1 MSGRKSTEVNG
12 MLARGKNAR
21 ESGVS
26 NFIGNILN
34 AKKKL
39 SDNQK
44 DINSICDQINK
55 TNINISDESKSEF
68 PEESKELQNKYNEIK
83 RQSEKV
89 DYSSDIKAAEN
100 EQATLDNELQNADKK
115 QESIRSRIKNKD
127 WYCDEEYNE
136 ASKLVQVYKKIS
148 EKKNNLISKLKSKVQ
163 KSDQDVVKYQNL
175 QKQMGQVVDAEKNL
189 NKKSLK
195 IVELRAKATDS
206 KQYIKET
213 FEKINP
219 TLAVKFCESEYKEL
233 HNELN
238 AFYSMSDDRV
248 IETVNKISE
257 KISILSRKVDQR
269 HTEYLARVE
278 MIETG
283 IKANENSLKISSNF
297 YFEPIDYFKNKD
309 EATQISVLDYLAEYS
324 DKKELI
330 DSIKQGIEKSKRL
343 LDEEKFEEAES
354 SIEECA
360 DLINKAN
367 DYASILQEHMIEN
380 FYVAKDMTNVMK
392 KMGFETGAYKIDGN
406 IKNGWKISASN
417 PNGENIDFTKVFVDD
432 EGKMNIEIDHK
443 TMGDC
448 PSKWSDI
455 TAEFEEVG
463 IYIENITME
472 NGGIV
477 ISKRGKKIDD
487 IRDTENGNN
496 VEQST
501 N

>member
-26 NFIGNILN
+26 NFLGNILN
-34 AKKKL
+34 SKKKL
-39 SDNQK
+39 LENQK
-44 DINSICDQINK
+44 DINSICEQINN
-55 TNINISDESKSEF
+55 TNINISDESKIEF
-68 PEESKELQNKYNEIK
+68 PEESKELQEKYNAIQK
-83 RQSEKV
+83 QSVKV
-89 DYSSDIKAAEN
+89 DYSSDINEAEK
-100 EQATLDNELQNADKK
+100 EQAALDIELQNADKK

-163 KSDQDVVKYQNL
+163 KSGQDVVKYQNL

-189 NKKSLK
+189 NEKSLK

-206 KQYIKET
+206 KQYVKET

-219 TLAVKFCESEYKEL
+219 TLATKFCDNEYQEL
-233 HNELN
+233 QDELDL
-238 AFYSMSDDRV
+238 FYSMSDESV
-248 IETVNKISE
+248 IDTVTKMSE
-257 KISILSRKVDQR
+257 KISILSNNVDQR

-283 IKANENSLKISSNF
+283 LKANENSLKTSSNF

-309 EATQISVLDYLAEYS
+309 QATKISVLDYLTEYS
-324 DKKELI
+324 EKI
-330 DSIKQGIEKSKRL
+330 DLVNSIKQGIERTKKL
-343 LDEEKFEEAES
+343 LDEEKFDEADLA
-354 SIEECA
+354 IEECTN
-360 DLINKAN
+360 LISKAN
-367 DYASILQEHMIEN
+367 DYATILQEHMIEN

-432 EGKMNIEIDHK
+432 DGKMNIEIDHK

-472 NGGIV
+472 NGGV
-477 ISKRGKKIDD
+477 VVSKRGKKQEGQIE
-487 IRDTENGNN
+487 INN
-496 VEQST
+496 SDST
-501 N
+501 VQHS